1 MTDINYSSTDLNQ
14 MDQLR
19 EYINDYCAANNIDP
33 ATYVAALDDGA
44 NVDLSDDPAFQ
55 AYWQLAYLQL
65 VYLLSGGA
73 TDMSS
78 PGDVVYD
85 EDQLMAAYN
94 AVANDPEQNY
104 ILELAEEML
113 MDDPELMAFFTTQT
127 AGADAG
133 NTLLAT
139 INLSGSSSTSSSA
152 SDSSS
157 DESSSTQ
164 YTYVDEQARAFA
176 EAYGS
181 GSGLDWIIE
190 YEEGVRGA
198 EGSILN
204 QLAEMDQQLVEL
216 TDALNSG
223 SMTAEEYS
231 AQVDQLSA
239 YRETM
244 LAMLQQLE
252 ANLSNIMEMY
262 SKLIEQ
268 ANEMAMSVINNM
280 RPV

>member
-19 EYINDYCAANNIDP
+19 EYINDYCAANDIDP

-44 NVDLSDDPAFQ
+44 SVDLSDDPAFQ

-78 PGDVVYD
+78 PGDVSYD
-85 EDQLMAAYN
+85 ETELMAAYN
-94 AVANDPEQNY
+94 AVAADPEQNY

-113 MDDPELMAFFTTQT
+113 ADDPELMAFFTTQT

-133 NTLLAT
+133 NSLLAT
-139 INLSGSSSTSSSA
+139 INLAEASSTTSSGSDSAEESSTSYS
-152 SDSSS
+152 
-157 DESSSTQ
+157 
-164 YTYVDEQARAFA
+164 YVDQQARDFA

-181 GSGLDWIIE
+181 GSGLDWLIE
-190 YEEGVRGA
+190 YEEGIRGA

-223 SMTAEEYS
+223 NMSAEEYS
-231 AQVDQLSA
+231 AQVDQISS

-244 LAMLQQLE
+244 LAMMQQLE